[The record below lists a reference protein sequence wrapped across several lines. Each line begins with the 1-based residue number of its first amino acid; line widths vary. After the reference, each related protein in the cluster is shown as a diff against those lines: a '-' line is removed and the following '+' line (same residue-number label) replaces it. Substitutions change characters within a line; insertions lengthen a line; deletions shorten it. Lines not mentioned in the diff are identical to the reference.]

1 MKNDFPTAPLASS
14 LRGAGGGTVEKSF
27 TASHTKIQ
35 TPPSFQIF
43 ISCNGMR
50 RSTKHRIPLANTS
63 SLLRRMLT
71 FE

>member
-35 TPPSFQIF
+35 TPP
-43 ISCNGMR
+43 
-50 RSTKHRIPLANTS
+50 TPPS
-63 SLLRRMLT
+63 SLD
-71 FE
+71 